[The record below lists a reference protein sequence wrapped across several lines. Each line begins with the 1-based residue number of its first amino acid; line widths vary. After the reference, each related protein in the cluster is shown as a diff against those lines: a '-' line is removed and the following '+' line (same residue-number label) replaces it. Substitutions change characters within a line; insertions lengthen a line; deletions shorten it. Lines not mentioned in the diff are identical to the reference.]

1 MSIMLYNNALQRK
14 LMRQANEVRKPLD
27 LSRGPSI
34 DMEKCVAAVGG
45 NRFNLVLIASA
56 RTREIRRQHAHS
68 DKREH
73 VHPIVTALADIEA
86 GGIESG
92 KYLAKV
98 K

>member
-1 MSIMLYNNALQRK
+1 MKI
-14 LMRQANEVRKPLD
+14 LD
-27 LSRGPSI
+27 LSRGPSL
-34 DMEKCVAAVGG
+34 DMEKCVQAAGG

-73 VHPIVTALADIEA
+73 VHAIITALADIEA
-86 GGIESG
+86 GTIEPI
-92 KYLAKV
+92 KYLNKV

>member
-1 MSIMLYNNALQRK
+1 MKQR
-14 LMRQANEVRKPLD
+14 QFNEIRKPLE

-34 DMEKCVAAVGG
+34 DMDKCVEAAGG
-45 NRFNLVLIASA
+45 NRFNLVLIAAA

-73 VHPIVTALADIEA
+73 VHAIITALADVQA
-86 GGIESG
+86 GEIDAH

>member
-1 MSIMLYNNALQRK
+1 
-14 LMRQANEVRKPLD
+14 MRQANELRKPLD

-34 DMEKCVAAVGG
+34 DMDKCVEAVGG

-73 VHPIVTALADIEA
+73 VHAIVTALADIQA
-86 GGIESG
+86 GGIDSRT
-92 KYLAKV
+92 YLNKV

>member
-1 MSIMLYNNALQRK
+1 MKQR
-14 LMRQANEVRKPLD
+14 QFNEIRKPLE

-34 DMEKCVAAVGG
+34 DMDKCVEAVGG

-73 VHPIVTALADIEA
+73 VHPIVTALADVQA
-86 GGIESG
+86 GDIDAHT
-92 KYLAKV
+92 YLAKV